1 VGRARGWV
9 FGMLISHPEA
19 VATVITEALS
29 AVPAQV

>member
-1 VGRARGWV
+1 V
-9 FGMLISHPEA
+9 LLSQPEA